1 MVAALPPRRAIV
13 VAGRVVDARE
23 GKIEGTRSD
32 EGVAWPVAVIVCEAE
47 AKQVPDEPA
56 EASVHHWWG
65 GASSQWRSRACECAR
80 LGVTRL
86 EKDVLHG
93 PHPHRAS
100 SEKGEPGLH
109 DENKRAAE
117 EEEERVGL
125 RARGGGSR
133 QEMQGASREC
143 GKQDRAPP
151 LAPHARASPR
161 RAPRREAPRWPR
173 RRSRSGFSPFLSRNR
188 YSTQRNLVPNQQLFF
203 FFQRTVNLVPPLF
216 AA

>member
-13 VAGRVVDARE
+13 IAGRVVDARE
-23 GKIEGTRSD
+23 GKVEGARSD

-151 LAPHARASPR
+151 LAPHSPR

-173 RRSRSGFSPFLSRNR
+173 RRSRSGFFPFLSRNR
-188 YSTQRNLVPNQQLFF
+188 SGLNETKFRINVFFLFSKKEKS
-203 FFQRTVNLVPPLF
+203 REPSASPV